1 MSYEIAFINPRKAG
15 KRKATPAQIK
25 ARKAFAAKF
34 GGKKSTKTTKR
45 KATRRTAS
53 RRRLTTNSGVPEM
66 AKRKHKRRPAAR
78 KASAPKRRRTARRKH
93 GGTPAVG
100 YTVGSAPI
108 RRRKLNPRR
117 VHRKRYKRNPLAL
130 GSMKNIVTGQ
140 LLPAAYGAG
149 GAVVLN
155 LALSYLPLPES
166 VKTGWPR
173 HGVRLV
179 GALAVG
185 WAARKFVKGN
195 VGNAMAAGALI
206 VVVYDIVKAALA
218 QFAPEIGSR
227 LGEFEDVSIDDPAGI
242 YDPATLING
251 TGALMLNGP
260 DDNDGVDGD
269 LDGVGALLQGD
280 LDGVYG

>member
-1 MSYEIAFINPRKAG
+1 VSYEIAFINPRKAG
-15 KRKATPAQIK
+15 KRKATPAQIR

-34 GGKKSTKTTKR
+34 GGKKSTKTKKR
-45 KATRRTAS
+45 RATRPA

-78 KASAPKRRRTARRKH
+78 KASAPKRRRVTRRKS
-93 GGTPAVG
+93 GGTPSSLG
-100 YTVGSAPI
+100 YTVGSGPI

-117 VHRKRYKRNPLAL
+117 VHRKRYKRNPMGL
-130 GSMKNIVTGQ
+130 GSVKNIVTGQ

-155 LALSYLPLPES
+155 LALSYLPLPDA

-185 WAARKFVKGN
+185 WAARKFVKGST
-195 VGNAMAAGALI
+195 GNAMAAGALI

-242 YDPATLING
+242 YDPATLISG
-251 TGALMLNGP
+251 TGALLTGP

-269 LDGVGALLQGD
+269 LDGMGALLQGD
-280 LDGVYG
+280 LDGVAY

>member
-15 KRKATPAQIK
+15 SKKATPAQIR

-34 GGKKSTKTTKR
+34 GKKSTKTTKR
-45 KATRRTAS
+45 ATRRKAS
-53 RRRLTTNSGVPEM
+53 RRRLTTQSGVPEM

-78 KASAPKRRRTARRKH
+78 KARSAAPKRRRSSRRRS

-117 VHRKRYKRNPLAL
+117 VHRKRYKRNPMGL
-130 GSMKNIVTGQ
+130 GSVKSIVSGQ

-155 LALSYLPLPES
+155 LALSYLPLPDS

-195 VGNAMAAGALI
+195 VGNAMATGALI

-227 LGEFEDVSIDDPAGI
+227 LGEFEDVTVDDPAGI
-242 YDPATLING
+242 YDPATLIQG
-251 TGALMLNGP
+251 TGALLTGP
-260 DDNDGVDGD
+260 DDGDGVDGD

-280 LDGVYG
+280 LDGVSY

>member
-1 MSYEIAFINPRKAG
+1 VSYEIAFINPRKAG
-15 KRKATPAQIK
+15 KRKATPAQIR

-34 GGKKSTKTTKR
+34 GGKKSTKTKKR
-45 KATRRTAS
+45 RATRPA

-78 KASAPKRRRTARRKH
+78 KASAPKRRRVTRRKS
-93 GGTPAVG
+93 GGTPSSLG
-100 YTVGSAPI
+100 YTVGSGPI
-108 RRRKLNPRR
+108 RR
-117 VHRKRYKRNPLAL
+117 RKRYKRNPMGL
-130 GSMKNIVTGQ
+130 GSVKNIVTGQ

-155 LALSYLPLPES
+155 LALSYLPLPDA

-185 WAARKFVKGN
+185 WAARKFVKGST
-195 VGNAMAAGALI
+195 GNAMAAGALI

-242 YDPATLING
+242 YDPATLISG
-251 TGALMLNGP
+251 TGALLTGP

-269 LDGVGALLQGD
+269 LDGMGALLQGD
-280 LDGVYG
+280 LDGVAY